1 MQRIT
6 SLGMAFLLVAC
17 QQNQQQ
23 NQQQTSPAVSA
34 LVFPNETHFANVRQL
49 TREGENSAEAYFS
62 FDDQQIIF
70 QSTRAP
76 FACDQIFTMNVD
88 GSNVKP
94 VSTGKGKTTCAYF
107 WADGE
112 RIIYASTHA
121 GGDSCPPPPS
131 YDRGYVWALYPSY
144 DIYTAKADGSDLQA
158 LTNTPGY
165 DAEATL
171 SPDGKRVVFTSMR
184 DGDLDLYV
192 MDIDGANVQRLTNAV
207 GYDGGAFFSPDGK
220 QIVYRAYHPQ
230 AAEELADYQS
240 LLKENLI
247 RPSKVELFVMNAD
260 GSNQRQITNNGAAN
274 FAPFFHPSGEKIIF
288 CSNVNDNSPRRRNFE
303 LFLINPDGSGLEQV
317 THYEAFDGFPMF
329 SKDGSKLIFCS
340 NRNGAQPG
348 QTNVFL
354 ADWVN

>member
-6 SLGMAFLLVAC
+6 SLGMAFLLCAC

-23 NQQQTSPAVSA
+23 AQQRTPQNASS
-34 LVFPNETHFANVRQL
+34 LVFSNETHFANVRQL

-62 FDDQQIIF
+62 FDDQRIIF

-107 WADGE
+107 FADGE

-131 YDRGYVWALYPSY
+131 YERGYVWALYPAY

-288 CSNVNDNSPRRRNFE
+288 CSNVNDNSPRRRNFD

-354 ADWVN
+354 ADWVD

>member
-1 MQRIT
+1 MRQLT
-6 SLGMAFLLVAC
+6 SLCAALLLFAC
-17 QQNQQQ
+17 QAEQQAP
-23 NQQQTSPAVSA
+23 QTASPI
-34 LVFPNETHFANVRQL
+34 VFPNETHFANVQQL

-62 FDDQQIIF
+62 FDDHRIIF

-76 FACDQIFTMNVD
+76 FACDQIFTMTTEGANVQL
-88 GSNVKP
+88 

-107 WADGE
+107 FANGE
-112 RIIYASTHA
+112 RILYASTHA

-144 DIYTAKADGSDLQA
+144 DIYTAKADGSDLQP

-165 DAEATL
+165 DAEATI

-184 DGDLDLYV
+184 DGDLDLYT
-192 MDIDGANVQRLTNAV
+192 MDIDGANVQRLTNTV

-220 QIVYRAYHPQ
+220 QLVYRAYHPQ
-230 AAEELADYQS
+230 TAEEITDYQA
-240 LLKENLI
+240 LIKENLI
-247 RPSKVELFVMNAD
+247 RPSKVELFVMNDD
-260 GSNQRQITNNGAAN
+260 GSNQRQITDNGAAN

-288 CSNVNDNSPRRRNFE
+288 CSNVNDSSPQRRNFD

-329 SKDGSKLIFCS
+329 SKDGKKLIFCS
-340 NRNGAQPG
+340 NRNGAKPR